1 MLSRRSGILKHSR
14 MTTIFFITKNG
25 QGLASRLA
33 DGLAD
38 VELLRFDADAV
49 RRRWL
54 PGERLIFIM
63 AAGIVIRTIAPLL
76 VDKKTDPA
84 VVVIDE
90 AGQHVISL
98 LSGHLGGANSLTREV
113 AEILSITP
121 VVTTAS
127 DVAGL
132 PALDLWA
139 RDNNLFIEN
148 PGALP
153 SVMKR
158 LIDSRTLHVF
168 TEHDVPLPPAFL
180 RTDERANA
188 DVVISLTGSSV
199 TPGSILLRPRILSVG
214 IGCNSGTSR
223 QEIEAAVGSA
233 LGLAGLPL
241 GAILNIA
248 TIDIKGKEPGLV
260 DFCAHH
266 DLPLVTYSA
275 DRLNQV
281 PNVGHSDAVFRAT
294 GAYAVAEPSAMLAA
308 ETEWLL
314 IEKQKFPNVTVA
326 VARRETQKPAGSLI
340 VAGTGPGR
348 AEHLTPAVR
357 QALRTADA
365 VVGYETY
372 IDLIRPLIPDKYIL
386 ATGMTGEVERCRA
399 AIDLARKGQN
409 IVLVSGG
416 DPGIYAMAGLVFEL
430 LRTEETDS
438 EALPVTILPGIS
450 ALNAAASLLGAP
462 LMHDFCA
469 ISLSDRL
476 TPWDVITRRI
486 EAAAAADF
494 VIALYNPKS
503 HGRVEHIETAL
514 NLIRPHR
521 SPSCP
526 VGIVRAALREG
537 QHVRIATIATVP
549 FDEIDMQTT
558 VIVGNSQTFVWK
570 DRMVTPRGYG
580 EKYDLE

>member
-1 MLSRRSGILKHSR
+1 
-14 MTTIFFITKNG
+14 MTTIFFITKSG

-33 DGLAD
+33 DALAD
-38 VELLRFDADAV
+38 VELLRFDAGAV
-49 RRRWL
+49 HKHWQ

-63 AAGIVIRTIAPLL
+63 AAGIVVRTIAPLL

-98 LSGHLGGANSLTREV
+98 LSGHLGGANSLAREV
-113 AEILSITP
+113 AEILNITP
-121 VVTTAS
+121 VITTAS

-139 RDNNLFIEN
+139 RDNDLSVRN
-148 PGALP
+148 PEALP

-188 DVVISLTGSSV
+188 DVIISLTESSV
-199 TPGSILLRPRILSVG
+199 SPEGVLLRPRVLSVG
-214 IGCNSGTSR
+214 IGCNSGTPE
-223 QEIEAAVGSA
+223 QEIEAAVRSA
-233 LGLAGLPL
+233 LGLAHLPF
-241 GAILNIA
+241 GAILNVA
-248 TIDIKGKEPGLV
+248 TIDLKAKEPGLV

-266 DLPLVTYSA
+266 NLPLVTYSA
-275 DRLNQV
+275 DMLNQV

-294 GAYAVAEPSAMLAA
+294 GAYAVAEPAAMLASEA
-308 ETEWLL
+308 DWLL
-314 IEKQKFPNVTVA
+314 VEKQKFPNVTVA
-326 VARRETQKPAGSLI
+326 VARREPKPPAGSLT
-340 VAGTGPGR
+340 VAGTGPGQP
-348 AEHLTPAVR
+348 EHLTPSVR
-357 QALRTADA
+357 QALRNADA

-386 ATGMTGEVERCRA
+386 STGMTGEVERCRT

-430 LRTEETDS
+430 LRTEGADS
-438 EALPVTILPGIS
+438 APLPVTILPGIS

-476 TPWDVITRRI
+476 TPWEVIARRI

-494 VIALYNPKS
+494 VIAFYNPKS
-503 HGRVEHIETAL
+503 HGRVEHIETAFA
-514 NLIRPHR
+514 LIKCHR
-521 SPSCP
+521 SSSTP

-537 QHVRIATIATVP
+537 QQVRIATIETVP

-558 VIVGNSQTFVWK
+558 VIVGNSKTFVWQ

-580 EKYDLE
+580 EKYDLG

>member
-1 MLSRRSGILKHSR
+1 
-14 MTTIFFITKNG
+14 MTTIFFITRSG

-33 DGLAD
+33 DALAD

-49 RRRWL
+49 RERWL
-54 PGERLIFIM
+54 PGENLVFIM

-113 AEILSITP
+113 AEILNVTP
-121 VVTTAS
+121 VITTAS

-139 RDNNLFIEN
+139 RDNNLSIKN
-148 PGALP
+148 PEALP

-180 RTDERANA
+180 RTDERVNA
-188 DVVISLTGSSV
+188 DVIISLTESRVSPEYV
-199 TPGSILLRPRILSVG
+199 LLRPKVLSVG
-214 IGCNSGTSR
+214 IGCNSGTPE
-223 QEIEAAVGSA
+223 QEIEAAVRSA
-233 LGLAGLPL
+233 LRLANLPF

-248 TIDIKGKEPGLV
+248 SIDLKAKEPGLV

-266 DLPLVTYSA
+266 NLPLITYSA
-275 DRLNQV
+275 DKLNQV
-281 PNVGHSDAVFRAT
+281 PNVGHSNAVFRAT
-294 GAYAVAEPSAMLAA
+294 GAYAVAEPAAMLASEA
-308 ETEWLL
+308 DWLL

-326 VARRETQKPAGSLI
+326 VARREPKPPTGSLT
-340 VAGTGPGR
+340 VAGTGPGQP
-348 AEHLTPAVR
+348 EHLTPSVR
-357 QALRTADA
+357 QALRNADA

-386 ATGMTGEVERCRA
+386 STGMTGEVERCRT

-430 LRTEETDS
+430 LRTEEPDS
-438 EALPVTILPGIS
+438 DPLSVTILPGIS

-476 TPWDVITRRI
+476 TPWEVIARRI

-494 VIALYNPKS
+494 VIAFYNPKS
-503 HGRVEHIETAL
+503 HGRVEHIETAFA
-514 NLIRPHR
+514 LIKRHR
-521 SPSCP
+521 SSSTP

-537 QHVRIATIATVP
+537 QQVRIATIETVP

-558 VIVGNSQTFVWK
+558 VIIGNSKTFVWQ

-580 EKYDLE
+580 EKYDLG